1 MIINPG
7 RGDTRPGFQNTNTA
21 PMKKVFL
28 SMVAALTV
36 LTATAQDRN
45 FHIFLCF
52 GQSNMEGNARI
63 EPQDSVGVPDTFL
76 NLSAVDFSNKSRKM
90 GKWYKALPPLCR
102 ENTGLTPVDY
112 FGRTLLE
119 YLPEGHRVGVVHVAV
134 GGISIDGFLPD
145 RIDTYAETAPEW
157 MKPMLAAYGGRP
169 YDRLVKM
176 AKIAQKKGVISGIL
190 MHQGETNTG
199 DPKWPD
205 DVKTVYENLLR
216 DLKLKAEDVPLL
228 VGEVVAADRG
238 GQCAAHNAVI
248 DTLDRV
254 IPTAHVIPADGL
266 TQNFDF
272 LHFNANGYREFGR
285 RYAAEML
292 KIWGIEYKPERD
304 YHAPRAES
312 PLVHMMDGQ
321 VTFNLDAP
329 NAKEV
334 LLSSQFLK
342 EPVPM
347 VKGRSGLW
355 TVTVKPETRDIF
367 PYNFIVDGVSISDPL
382 NKDIFPNENFKA
394 SLVEIPAMPAFS
406 FGRPGAPQRP
416 ARQDGVPYGVRDVPH
431 GRMSYCSY
439 RSGVLNAWRPLV
451 VYTPA
456 DYETSGK
463 SYPVFYL
470 ISGTTDTEETWF
482 KVGRLNTI
490 LDNLIADGKAE
501 PMIVVMPYGNMGS
514 TPMPSSMAATKVY
527 EVFAKELTECIMPY
541 VEENFRTLNDRDHRA
556 IAGFSRGG
564 GQSLFSALSH
574 PELFAW
580 LASYSAYLTPEMMD
594 TCFPQYAEN
603 PALLNDGFKL
613 LWYGVGSDDFLYR
626 DVVKNREYL
635 DAKGIRHTDLTTGGG
650 HTWMNAR
657 TYLAETLQKFFK

>member
-1 MIINPG
+1 
-7 RGDTRPGFQNTNTA
+7 
-21 PMKKVFL
+21 MKKLFL

-36 LTATAQDRN
+36 LNATAQDKN

-63 EPQDSVGVPDTFL
+63 EPQDSVGVSDNFL
-76 NLSAVDFSNKSRKM
+76 NLSAVNFSDKSRKM

-119 YLPEGHRVGVVHVAV
+119 NLPEGHKVGIVHVAI

-145 RIDTYAETAPEW
+145 RIDEYAKTAPEW
-157 MKPMLAAYGGRP
+157 MKPMLAAYDGHP
-169 YDRLVKM
+169 YDRLVAM

-199 DPKWPD
+199 DPKWPN

-216 DLKLKAEDVPLL
+216 DLKLNAEDVPLL

-238 GQCAAHNAVI
+238 GTCAAHNAVI
-248 DTLDRV
+248 DTIGRV
-254 IPTAHVIPADGL
+254 IPTAHVIPADGCP
-266 TQNFDF
+266 QNFDF
-272 LHFNANGYREFGR
+272 LHFTAAGYRELGR

-292 KIWGIEYKPERD
+292 KIWGIPYKPAPGD
-304 YHAPRAES
+304 YHSTAVAS
-312 PLVHMMDGQ
+312 PLVSMAGA
-321 VTFNLDAP
+321 VTFNLQAP

-334 LLSSQFLK
+334 LLSSQFLPK
-342 EPVPM
+342 PVPM
-347 VKGRSGLW
+347 VKGRNGLW
-355 TVTVKPETRDIF
+355 TLTVTPEKRDIY

-382 NKDIFPNENFKA
+382 NKDLFPNENFKA
-394 SLVEIPAMPAFS
+394 SLVEIPAGFAFR
-406 FGRPGAPQRP
+406 RPGSPQP
-416 ARQDGVPYGVRDVPH
+416 QAQQGVPYGVRDVPH
-431 GRMSYCSY
+431 GKMQYCQY
-439 RSGVLNAWRPLV
+439 RSSVLNAWRPLV

-456 DYETSGK
+456 GYETSGK

-482 KVGRLNTI
+482 KVGKLNTI

-514 TPMPSSMAATKVY
+514 TPQPASMAATKMY
-527 EVFAKELTECIMPY
+527 EVFAKEMTECIMPY
-541 VEENFRTLNDRDHRA
+541 VEQSFRTVNDRDHRA

-564 GQSLFSALSH
+564 GQSLFTALSH
-574 PELFAW
+574 PERFAW

-594 TCFPQYAEN
+594 TCFPQYGEN
-603 PALLNDGFKL
+603 PALINDQFKL
-613 LWYGVGSDDFLYR
+613 VWYGVGSEDFLYKQ
-626 DVVKNREYL
+626 VVENREYL
-635 DAKGIRHTDLTTGGG
+635 DKKGIKHEDMNTDGG

-657 TYLAETLQKFFK
+657 AYLNETLQKFFK

>member
-1 MIINPG
+1 
-7 RGDTRPGFQNTNTA
+7 
-21 PMKKVFL
+21 MKKLFL

-36 LTATAQDRN
+36 LNATAQDNN

-63 EPQDSVGVPDTFL
+63 EPQDSVGVSDNFL
-76 NLSAVDFSNKSRKM
+76 NLSAVNFSDKSRKM

-119 YLPEGHRVGVVHVAV
+119 NLPEGHKVGIVHVAI

-145 RIDTYAETAPEW
+145 RIDEYAKTAPEW
-157 MKPMLAAYGGRP
+157 MKPMLAAYDGHP
-169 YDRLVKM
+169 YDRLVAM

-199 DPKWPD
+199 DPKWPN

-238 GQCAAHNAVI
+238 GTCAAHNAVI
-248 DTLDRV
+248 DTIARV
-254 IPTAHVIPADGL
+254 IPTAHVIPADGCP
-266 TQNFDF
+266 QNFDF
-272 LHFNANGYREFGR
+272 LHFTAAGYRELGR

-292 KIWGIEYKPERD
+292 KIWGIQYKPAPGD
-304 YHAPRAES
+304 YHSTAVAS
-312 PLVHMMDGQ
+312 PLVSMAGA
-321 VTFNLDAP
+321 VTFNLQAP

-334 LLSSQFLK
+334 LLSSQFLPK
-342 EPVPM
+342 PVPM
-347 VKGRSGLW
+347 VKGRNGLW
-355 TVTVKPETRDIF
+355 TLTVTPEKRDIY

-382 NKDIFPNENFKA
+382 NKDLFPNENFKA
-394 SLVEIPAMPAFS
+394 SLVEIPAGFAFR
-406 FGRPGAPQRP
+406 RPGAPAPQ
-416 ARQDGVPYGVRDVPH
+416 AQQGVPYGVRDVPH
-431 GRMSYCSY
+431 GKMQYCQY
-439 RSGVLNAWRPLV
+439 RSSVLNAWRPLV

-456 DYETSGK
+456 GYETSGK

-482 KVGRLNTI
+482 KVGKLNTI

-514 TPMPSSMAATKVY
+514 TPQPASMAATRMY
-527 EVFAKELTECIMPY
+527 EVFAKEMTECIMPY
-541 VEENFRTLNDRDHRA
+541 VEQSFRTVNDRDHRA

-564 GQSLFSALSH
+564 GQSLFTALSH
-574 PELFAW
+574 PECFAW

-594 TCFPQYAEN
+594 TCFPQYGEN
-603 PALLNDGFKL
+603 PSLINDQFKL
-613 LWYGVGSDDFLYR
+613 VWYGVGSDDFLYKQ
-626 DVVKNREYL
+626 VVENREYL
-635 DAKGIRHTDLTTGGG
+635 DKKGIKHEDMNTDGG

-657 TYLAETLQKFFK
+657 AYLNETLQKFFK

>member
-1 MIINPG
+1 
-7 RGDTRPGFQNTNTA
+7 
-21 PMKKVFL
+21 MKKLFL

-36 LTATAQDRN
+36 LNATAQDKN

-63 EPQDSVGVPDTFL
+63 EPQDSVGVSDNFL
-76 NLSAVDFSNKSRKM
+76 NLSAVNFSDKSRKI

-119 YLPEGHRVGVVHVAV
+119 NLPEGHKVGIVHVAI

-145 RIDTYAETAPEW
+145 RIEEYAKTAPEW
-157 MKPMLAAYGGRP
+157 MKPMLAAYDGHP
-169 YDRLVKM
+169 YDRLVAM
-176 AKIAQKKGVISGIL
+176 GKIAKKKGVISGIL

-199 DPKWPD
+199 DPKWPN

-216 DLKLKAEDVPLL
+216 DLKLNAEDVPLL
-228 VGEVVAADRG
+228 VGEVVSADRG
-238 GQCAAHNAVI
+238 GTCAAHNAVI
-248 DTLDRV
+248 DTIGCV
-254 IPTAHVIPADGL
+254 IPTAHVIPADGCP
-266 TQNFDF
+266 QNFDF
-272 LHFNANGYREFGR
+272 LHFTAAGYRELGR

-292 KIWGIEYKPERD
+292 KIWGIPYKPAPGD
-304 YHAPRAES
+304 YHSTAVAS
-312 PLVHMMDGQ
+312 PLVSMAGA
-321 VTFNLDAP
+321 VTFNLQAP

-334 LLSSQFLK
+334 LLSSQFLN

-347 VKGRSGLW
+347 VKGRNGLW
-355 TVTVKPETRDIF
+355 TLTVTPEKRDIY

-394 SLVEIPAMPAFS
+394 SLVEIPAGFAFR
-406 FGRPGAPQRP
+406 RPGAPAPQ
-416 ARQDGVPYGVRDVPH
+416 AQQGVPYGVRDVPH
-431 GRMSYCSY
+431 GKMQYCQY
-439 RSGVLNAWRPLV
+439 RSSVLNAWRPLV

-456 DYETSGK
+456 GYETSGK
-463 SYPVFYL
+463 RYPVFYL
-470 ISGTTDTEETWF
+470 ISGTTDTEETWY
-482 KVGRLNTI
+482 KVGKLNTI

-514 TPMPSSMAATKVY
+514 TPQPTSMAATKVY
-527 EVFAKELTECIMPY
+527 DVFAREMTECIMPY
-541 VEENFRTLNDRDHRA
+541 VEQSFRTVNDRDHRA

-564 GQSLFSALSH
+564 GQSLFTALSH
-574 PELFAW
+574 PDKFAW

-594 TCFPQYAEN
+594 TCFPQYGEN
-603 PALLNDGFKL
+603 PSLINDQFKL
-613 LWYGVGSDDFLYR
+613 VWYGVGSEDFLYKQ
-626 DVVKNREYL
+626 VVENREYL
-635 DAKGIRHTDLTTGGG
+635 DKKGIKHEDMTTGGG

-657 TYLAETLQKFFK
+657 TYLNETLQKFFK

>member
-1 MIINPG
+1 
-7 RGDTRPGFQNTNTA
+7 
-21 PMKKVFL
+21 MKKVFL
-28 SMVAALTV
+28 SLFAAFIAW
-36 LTATAQDRN
+36 TAAAQDPN

-63 EPQDSVGVPDTFL
+63 EPQDSVGVSDNFL
-76 NLSAVDFSNKSRKM
+76 NLSAVTFSDKSRKM

-119 YLPEGHRVGVVHVAV
+119 NLPEGHKVGIVHVAI

-145 RIDTYAETAPEW
+145 RIDEYAKTAPEW
-157 MKPMLAAYGGRP
+157 MKPMLAAYDGHP
-169 YDRLVKM
+169 YDRLVAM
-176 AKIAQKKGVISGIL
+176 GKIAKKKGVISGIL

-199 DPKWPD
+199 DPKWPN

-216 DLKLKAEDVPLL
+216 DLKLNAEDVPLL
-228 VGEVVAADRG
+228 VGEVVSADRG
-238 GQCAAHNAVI
+238 GTCAAHNAVI
-248 DTLDRV
+248 DTIGRV
-254 IPTAHVIPADGL
+254 IPTAHVIPADGCP
-266 TQNFDF
+266 QNFDF
-272 LHFNANGYREFGR
+272 LHFTAAGYRDLGR

-292 KIWGIEYKPERD
+292 KIWGIPYKPAPGD
-304 YHAPRAES
+304 YHSNAVAS
-312 PLVHMMDGQ
+312 PLVSMAGA
-321 VTFNLDAP
+321 VTFNLQAP

-347 VKGRSGLW
+347 KKGRNGLW
-355 TVTVKPETRDIF
+355 TLTVTPEKRDIY

-394 SLVEIPAMPAFS
+394 SLVEIPVGFAFG
-406 FGRPGAPQRP
+406 FGRPGGPQRP
-416 ARQDGVPYGVRDVPH
+416 PQQGVPYGVRDVPH
-431 GRMSYCSY
+431 GKMQYCQY
-439 RSGVLNAWRPLV
+439 RSSVLNAWRPLV

-456 DYETSGK
+456 GYETSGK
-463 SYPVFYL
+463 NYPVFYL

-482 KVGRLNTI
+482 KVGKLNTI

-514 TPMPSSMAATKVY
+514 TPQPASMAATKMY
-527 EVFAKELTECIMPY
+527 EVFAKEMTECIMPY
-541 VEENFRTLNDRDHRA
+541 VEQSFRTVNDRDHRA

-564 GQSLFSALSH
+564 GQSLFTALSH
-574 PELFAW
+574 PEKFAW

-594 TCFPQYAEN
+594 TCFPQYGEN
-603 PALLNDGFKL
+603 PALINDRFKL
-613 LWYGVGSDDFLYR
+613 VWYGVGSEDFLYKQ
-626 DVVKNREYL
+626 VVENREYL
-635 DAKGIRHTDLTTGGG
+635 DKKGIKHEDMNTDGG

-657 TYLAETLQKFFK
+657 AYLNETLQKFFK

>member
-1 MIINPG
+1 
-7 RGDTRPGFQNTNTA
+7 
-21 PMKKVFL
+21 
-28 SMVAALTV
+28 MVAALTV
-36 LTATAQDRN
+36 LNATAQDKN

-63 EPQDSVGVPDTFL
+63 EPQDSVGVSDNFL
-76 NLSAVDFSNKSRKM
+76 NLSAVNFSDKSRKM

-119 YLPEGHRVGVVHVAV
+119 NLPEGHKVGIVHVAI

-145 RIDTYAETAPEW
+145 RIDEYAKTAPEW
-157 MKPMLAAYGGRP
+157 MKPMLAAYDGHP
-169 YDRLVKM
+169 YDRLVAM
-176 AKIAQKKGVISGIL
+176 GKIAKKKGVISGIL

-199 DPKWPD
+199 DPKWPN

-216 DLKLKAEDVPLL
+216 DLKLNAEDVPLL

-238 GQCAAHNAVI
+238 GTCAAHNAVI
-248 DTLDRV
+248 DTIDRV
-254 IPTAHVIPADGL
+254 IPTAHVIPADGCP
-266 TQNFDF
+266 QNFDF
-272 LHFNANGYREFGR
+272 LHFTAAGYRELGR

-292 KIWGIEYKPERD
+292 KIWGIPYKPAPGD
-304 YHAPRAES
+304 YHSNAIAS
-312 PLVHMMDGQ
+312 PLVSMAGA
-321 VTFNLDAP
+321 VTFNLQAP

-342 EPVPM
+342 EPMPM
-347 VKGRSGLW
+347 KKGRNGLW
-355 TVTVKPETRDIF
+355 TLTVTPEKRDIY

-382 NKDIFPNENFKA
+382 NKDLFPNENFKA
-394 SLVEIPAMPAFS
+394 SLVEIPAGFAFG
-406 FGRPGAPQRP
+406 FGRPGGPQRP
-416 ARQDGVPYGVRDVPH
+416 PQQGVPYGVRDVPH
-431 GRMSYCSY
+431 GKMQYCQY
-439 RSGVLNAWRPLV
+439 RSSVLNAWRPLV

-456 DYETSGK
+456 GYETSGK
-463 SYPVFYL
+463 NYPVFYL

-482 KVGRLNTI
+482 KVGKLNTI

-514 TPMPSSMAATKVY
+514 TPQPASMAATKMY
-527 EVFAKELTECIMPY
+527 EVFAKEMTECIMPY
-541 VEENFRTLNDRDHRA
+541 VEQSFRTVNDRDHRA

-564 GQSLFSALSH
+564 GQSLFTALSH
-574 PELFAW
+574 PEKFAW

-594 TCFPQYAEN
+594 TCFPQYGEN
-603 PALLNDGFKL
+603 PALINDQFKL
-613 LWYGVGSDDFLYR
+613 VWYGVGSEDFLFKQ
-626 DVVKNREYL
+626 VVENREYL
-635 DAKGIRHTDLTTGGG
+635 DKKGIKHEDMNTDGG

-657 TYLAETLQKFFK
+657 AYLNETLQKIFQ

>member
-1 MIINPG
+1 
-7 RGDTRPGFQNTNTA
+7 
-21 PMKKVFL
+21 MKKLFL

-36 LTATAQDRN
+36 LNATAQDKN

-63 EPQDSVGVPDTFL
+63 EPQDSVGVSDNFL
-76 NLSAVDFSNKSRKM
+76 NLSAVNFSDKSRKM

-119 YLPEGHRVGVVHVAV
+119 NLPEGHKVGIVHVAI

-145 RIDTYAETAPEW
+145 RIDEYAKTAPEW
-157 MKPMLAAYGGRP
+157 MKPMLAAYDGHP
-169 YDRLVKM
+169 YDRLVAM
-176 AKIAQKKGVISGIL
+176 GKIAKKKGVISGIL

-199 DPKWPD
+199 DPKWPA

-216 DLKLKAEDVPLL
+216 DLKLNAEDVPLL

-238 GQCAAHNAVI
+238 GTCAAHNAVI
-248 DTLDRV
+248 DTIDRV
-254 IPTAHVIPADGL
+254 IPTAHVIPADGCP
-266 TQNFDF
+266 QNFDF
-272 LHFNANGYREFGR
+272 LHFTAAGYRELGR

-292 KIWGIEYKPERD
+292 KIWGIPYKPAPGD
-304 YHAPRAES
+304 YHSNAVAS
-312 PLVHMMDGQ
+312 PLVSMAGA
-321 VTFNLDAP
+321 VTFNLQAP

-342 EPVPM
+342 APVPM
-347 VKGRSGLW
+347 VKGRNGLW
-355 TVTVKPETRDIF
+355 TLTVTPEKRDIY

-382 NKDIFPNENFKA
+382 NKDLFPNENFKA
-394 SLVEIPAMPAFS
+394 SLVEIPAGFAFR
-406 FGRPGAPQRP
+406 RPGAPAPQ
-416 ARQDGVPYGVRDVPH
+416 AQQGVPYGVRDVPH
-431 GRMSYCSY
+431 GKMQYCQY
-439 RSGVLNAWRPLV
+439 RSSVLNAWRPLV

-456 DYETSGK
+456 GYETSGK
-463 SYPVFYL
+463 NYPVFYL
-470 ISGTTDTEETWF
+470 VSGTTDTEETWF
-482 KVGRLNTI
+482 KVGKLNTI

-514 TPMPSSMAATKVY
+514 TPQPASMAATKMY
-527 EVFAKELTECIMPY
+527 EVFAKEMTECIMPY
-541 VEENFRTLNDRDHRA
+541 VEQSFRTVNDRDHRA

-564 GQSLFSALSH
+564 GQSLFTALSH
-574 PELFAW
+574 PEKFAW

-594 TCFPQYAEN
+594 TCFPQYGEN
-603 PALLNDGFKL
+603 PALINDRFKL
-613 LWYGVGSDDFLYR
+613 VWYGVGSEDFLYKQ
-626 DVVKNREYL
+626 VVENREYL
-635 DAKGIRHTDLTTGGG
+635 DKKGIKHEDMNTDGG

-657 TYLAETLQKFFK
+657 AYLNETLQKFFK

>member
-1 MIINPG
+1 
-7 RGDTRPGFQNTNTA
+7 
-21 PMKKVFL
+21 MKKLLL
-28 SMVAALTV
+28 SLVAALTV
-36 LTATAQDRN
+36 LTATAQDKN

-63 EPQDSVGVPDTFL
+63 EPQDSVGVSDNFL
-76 NLSAVDFSNKSRKM
+76 NLSAVNFSDKSRKM

-119 YLPEGHRVGVVHVAV
+119 NLPEGHKVGIVHVAI

-145 RIDTYAETAPEW
+145 RIDEYAKTAPEW
-157 MKPMLAAYGGRP
+157 MKPMLAAYDGYP

-176 AKIAQKKGVISGIL
+176 GKIAQKKGVISGIL

-199 DPKWPD
+199 DPKWPA

-216 DLKLKAEDVPLL
+216 DLKLNAEDVPLL

-238 GQCAAHNAVI
+238 GTCAAHNAVI
-248 DTLDRV
+248 DTIARV
-254 IPTAHVIPADGL
+254 IPTAHVIPADGCP
-266 TQNFDF
+266 QNFDF
-272 LHFNANGYREFGR
+272 LHFTAAGYRELGR

-292 KIWGIEYKPERD
+292 KIWGIPYTPAPGD
-304 YHAPRAES
+304 YHSNAIAS
-312 PLVHMMDGQ
+312 PLVSMAGA
-321 VTFNLDAP
+321 VTFNLQAP

-342 EPVPM
+342 APVPM
-347 VKGRSGLW
+347 VKGRNGLW
-355 TVTVKPETRDIF
+355 TLTVTPEKRDIY

-382 NKDIFPNENFKA
+382 NKDLFPNENFKA
-394 SLVEIPAMPAFS
+394 SLVEIPAGFAFR
-406 FGRPGAPQRP
+406 RPGAPQP
-416 ARQDGVPYGVRDVPH
+416 QAQQGVPYGVRDVPH
-431 GRMSYCSY
+431 GKMQYCQY
-439 RSGVLNAWRPLV
+439 RSSVLNAWRPLV

-456 DYETSGK
+456 GYETSGK
-463 SYPVFYL
+463 NYPVFYL

-482 KVGRLNTI
+482 KVGKLNTI

-514 TPMPSSMAATKVY
+514 TPQPTSMAATKMY
-527 EVFAKELTECIMPY
+527 EVFAKEMTECIMPY
-541 VEENFRTLNDRDHRA
+541 VEQSFRTVNDRDHRA

-564 GQSLFSALSH
+564 GQSLFTALCH
-574 PELFAW
+574 PEKFAW

-594 TCFPQYAEN
+594 NCFPQYGEN
-603 PALLNDGFKL
+603 PALINDQFKL
-613 LWYGVGSDDFLYR
+613 VWYGVGSEDFLYKQ
-626 DVVKNREYL
+626 VVENREYL
-635 DAKGIRHTDLTTGGG
+635 DKKGIKHEDMNTDGG

-657 TYLAETLQKFFK
+657 AYLNETLQKFFK

>member
-1 MIINPG
+1 
-7 RGDTRPGFQNTNTA
+7 
-21 PMKKVFL
+21 MKKLFL

-36 LTATAQDRN
+36 LNATAQDKN

-63 EPQDSVGVPDTFL
+63 EPQDSVGVSDNFL
-76 NLSAVDFSNKSRKM
+76 NLSAVNFSDKSRKM

-119 YLPEGHRVGVVHVAV
+119 NLPEGHKVGIVHVAI

-145 RIDTYAETAPEW
+145 RIDEYAKTAPEW
-157 MKPMLAAYGGRP
+157 MKPMLAAYDGHP
-169 YDRLVKM
+169 YDRLVAM
-176 AKIAQKKGVISGIL
+176 GKIAKKKGVISGIL

-199 DPKWPD
+199 DPKWPN

-216 DLKLKAEDVPLL
+216 DLKLNAEDVPLL

-238 GQCAAHNAVI
+238 GTCAAHNAVI
-248 DTLDRV
+248 DTIGRV
-254 IPTAHVIPADGL
+254 IPTAHVIPADGCP
-266 TQNFDF
+266 QNFDF
-272 LHFNANGYREFGR
+272 LHFTAAGYRELGR

-292 KIWGIEYKPERD
+292 KIWGIPYKPAPGD
-304 YHAPRAES
+304 YHSNAVAS
-312 PLVHMMDGQ
+312 PLVSMAGA
-321 VTFNLDAP
+321 VTFNLQAP

-342 EPVPM
+342 EPMPM
-347 VKGRSGLW
+347 KKGRNGLW
-355 TVTVKPETRDIF
+355 TLTVTPEKRDIY

-382 NKDIFPNENFKA
+382 NKDLFPNENFKA
-394 SLVEIPAMPAFS
+394 SLVEIPAGFAFR
-406 FGRPGAPQRP
+406 RPGAPAPQ
-416 ARQDGVPYGVRDVPH
+416 AQQGVPYGVRDVPH
-431 GRMSYCSY
+431 GKMQYCQY
-439 RSGVLNAWRPLV
+439 RSSVLNAWRPLV

-456 DYETSGK
+456 GYETSGK
-463 SYPVFYL
+463 NYPVFYL
-470 ISGTTDTEETWF
+470 ISGTTDTEETWY
-482 KVGRLNTI
+482 KVGKLNTI

-514 TPMPSSMAATKVY
+514 TPQPTSMAATKVY
-527 EVFAKELTECIMPY
+527 EVFARELTECVMPY
-541 VEENFRTLNDRDHRA
+541 VEQSFRTVNDRDHRA

-564 GQSLFSALSH
+564 GQSLFTALSH
-574 PELFAW
+574 PEKFAW

-594 TCFPQYAEN
+594 TCFPQYGEN
-603 PALLNDGFKL
+603 PALINDQFKL
-613 LWYGVGSDDFLYR
+613 VWYGVGSEDFLYKQ
-626 DVVKNREYL
+626 VVENREYL
-635 DAKGIRHTDLTTGGG
+635 DKKGIKHEDMNTDGG

-657 TYLAETLQKFFK
+657 AYLNETLQKFFK

>member
-1 MIINPG
+1 
-7 RGDTRPGFQNTNTA
+7 
-21 PMKKVFL
+21 MKKLFL

-36 LTATAQDRN
+36 LNATAQDKN

-63 EPQDSVGVPDTFL
+63 EPQDSVGVSDNFL
-76 NLSAVDFSNKSRKM
+76 NLSAVNFSDKSRKM

-119 YLPEGHRVGVVHVAV
+119 NLPEGHKVGIVHVAI

-145 RIDTYAETAPEW
+145 RIDEYAKTAPEW
-157 MKPMLAAYGGRP
+157 MKPMLAAYDGHP
-169 YDRLVKM
+169 YDRLVAM

-199 DPKWPD
+199 DPKWPN

-216 DLKLKAEDVPLL
+216 DLKLNAEDVPLL

-238 GQCAAHNAVI
+238 GTCAAHNAVI
-248 DTLDRV
+248 DTIGRV
-254 IPTAHVIPADGL
+254 IPTAHVIPADGCP
-266 TQNFDF
+266 QNFDF
-272 LHFNANGYREFGR
+272 LHFTAAGYRELGR
-285 RYAAEML
+285 RYAAQML
-292 KIWGIEYKPERD
+292 KIWGIPYKPAPGD
-304 YHAPRAES
+304 YHSTAVAS
-312 PLVHMMDGQ
+312 PLVSMAGA
-321 VTFNLDAP
+321 VTFNLQAP

-342 EPVPM
+342 APVPM
-347 VKGRSGLW
+347 VKGRNGLW
-355 TVTVKPETRDIF
+355 TLTVTPEKRDIY
-367 PYNFIVDGVSISDPL
+367 PYNFIVDGVSVSDPL
-382 NKDIFPNENFKA
+382 NKDLFPNENFKA
-394 SLVEIPAMPAFS
+394 SLVEIPAGFAFR
-406 FGRPGAPQRP
+406 RPGAPQP
-416 ARQDGVPYGVRDVPH
+416 QAQQGVPYGVRDVPH
-431 GRMSYCSY
+431 GKMQYCQY
-439 RSGVLNAWRPLV
+439 RSSVLNAWRPLV

-456 DYETSGK
+456 GYETSGK

-482 KVGRLNTI
+482 KVGKLNTI

-501 PMIVVMPYGNMGS
+501 PMVVVMPYGNMGS
-514 TPMPSSMAATKVY
+514 TPQPASMAATKMY
-527 EVFAKELTECIMPY
+527 EVFAKEMTECIMPY
-541 VEENFRTLNDRDHRA
+541 VEQSFRTVNDRDHRA

-564 GQSLFSALSH
+564 GQSLFTALSH
-574 PELFAW
+574 PECFAW

-594 TCFPQYAEN
+594 TCFPQYGEN
-603 PALLNDGFKL
+603 PSLINDQFKL
-613 LWYGVGSDDFLYR
+613 VWYGVGSDDFLYKQ
-626 DVVKNREYL
+626 VVENREYL
-635 DAKGIRHTDLTTGGG
+635 DKKGIKHEDMNTEGG

-657 TYLAETLQKFFK
+657 AYLNETLQKFFK

>member
-1 MIINPG
+1 
-7 RGDTRPGFQNTNTA
+7 
-21 PMKKVFL
+21 MKKLFL

-36 LTATAQDRN
+36 LNATAQDKN

-63 EPQDSVGVPDTFL
+63 EPQDSVGVSDNFL
-76 NLSAVDFSNKSRKM
+76 NLSAVNFSDKSRKM

-119 YLPEGHRVGVVHVAV
+119 NLPEGHKVGIVHVAI

-145 RIDTYAETAPEW
+145 RIDEYAKTAPEW
-157 MKPMLAAYGGRP
+157 MKPMLAAYDGHP
-169 YDRLVKM
+169 YDRLVAM
-176 AKIAQKKGVISGIL
+176 GKIAKKKGVISGIL

-199 DPKWPD
+199 DPKWPN

-238 GQCAAHNAVI
+238 GTCAAHNAVI
-248 DTLDRV
+248 DTIGRV
-254 IPTAHVIPADGL
+254 IPTAHVIPADGCP
-266 TQNFDF
+266 QNFDF
-272 LHFNANGYREFGR
+272 LHFTAAGYRELGR

-292 KIWGIEYKPERD
+292 KIWGIPYKPAPGD
-304 YHAPRAES
+304 YHSTAVAS
-312 PLVHMMDGQ
+312 PLVSMAGA
-321 VTFNLDAP
+321 VTFNLQAP

-342 EPVPM
+342 APVPM
-347 VKGRSGLW
+347 VKGRNGLW
-355 TVTVKPETRDIF
+355 TLTVTPEKRDIY

-382 NKDIFPNENFKA
+382 NKDLFPNENFKA
-394 SLVEIPAMPAFS
+394 SLVEIPAGFAFR
-406 FGRPGAPQRP
+406 RPGAPAPQ
-416 ARQDGVPYGVRDVPH
+416 AQQGVPYGVRDVPH
-431 GRMSYCSY
+431 GKMQYCQY
-439 RSGVLNAWRPLV
+439 RSSVLNAWRPLV

-456 DYETSGK
+456 GYETSGK

-482 KVGRLNTI
+482 KVGKLNTI

-514 TPMPSSMAATKVY
+514 TPQPASMAATKMY
-527 EVFAKELTECIMPY
+527 EVFAKEMTECIMPY
-541 VEENFRTLNDRDHRA
+541 VEQSFRTVNDRDHRA

-564 GQSLFSALSH
+564 GQSLFTALSH
-574 PELFAW
+574 PEHFAW

-594 TCFPQYAEN
+594 TCFPQYGEN
-603 PALLNDGFKL
+603 PSLINDQFKL
-613 LWYGVGSDDFLYR
+613 VWYGVGSDDFLYKQ
-626 DVVKNREYL
+626 VVENREYL
-635 DAKGIRHTDLTTGGG
+635 DKKGIKHEDMNTDGG

-657 TYLAETLQKFFK
+657 AYLNETLQKFFK

>member
-1 MIINPG
+1 
-7 RGDTRPGFQNTNTA
+7 
-21 PMKKVFL
+21 MKKLFL

-36 LTATAQDRN
+36 LNATAQDKN

-63 EPQDSVGVPDTFL
+63 EPQDSVGVSDNFL
-76 NLSAVDFSNKSRKM
+76 NLSAVNFSDKSRKM

-119 YLPEGHRVGVVHVAV
+119 NLPEGHKVGIVHVAI

-145 RIDTYAETAPEW
+145 RIDEYAKTAPEW
-157 MKPMLAAYGGRP
+157 MKPMLAAYDGNP
-169 YDRLVKM
+169 YDRLVAM
-176 AKIAQKKGVISGIL
+176 GKIAKKKGVISGIL

-199 DPKWPD
+199 DPKWPN

-216 DLKLKAEDVPLL
+216 DLKLNAEDVPLL

-238 GQCAAHNAVI
+238 GTCAAHNAVI
-248 DTLDRV
+248 DTIGRV
-254 IPTAHVIPADGL
+254 IPTAHVIPADGCA
-266 TQNFDF
+266 QNFDF
-272 LHFNANGYREFGR
+272 LHFTAAGYRELGR

-292 KIWGIEYKPERD
+292 KIWGIPYKPAPGD
-304 YHAPRAES
+304 YHSTAVAS
-312 PLVHMMDGQ
+312 PLVSMAGA
-321 VTFNLDAP
+321 VTFNLQAP

-334 LLSSQFLK
+334 LLSSQFLPK
-342 EPVPM
+342 PVPM
-347 VKGRSGLW
+347 VKGRNGLW
-355 TVTVKPETRDIF
+355 TLTVTPEKRDIY

-394 SLVEIPAMPAFS
+394 SLVEIPAGFAFR
-406 FGRPGAPQRP
+406 RPGAPAQQ
-416 ARQDGVPYGVRDVPH
+416 AQQGVPYGVRDVPH
-431 GRMSYCSY
+431 GKMQYCQY
-439 RSGVLNAWRPLV
+439 RSSVLNAWRPLV

-456 DYETSGK
+456 GYETSGK
-463 SYPVFYL
+463 RYPVFYL
-470 ISGTTDTEETWF
+470 ISGTTDTEETWY
-482 KVGRLNTI
+482 KVGKLNRI

-514 TPMPSSMAATKVY
+514 TPQPTSMAATKVY
-527 EVFAKELTECIMPY
+527 DVFARELTECVMPY
-541 VEENFRTLNDRDHRA
+541 VEQSFRTVNDRDHRA

-564 GQSLFSALSH
+564 GQSLFTALSH
-574 PELFAW
+574 PDKFAW

-594 TCFPQYAEN
+594 ICFPQYGEN
-603 PALLNDGFKL
+603 PSLINDQFKL
-613 LWYGVGSDDFLYR
+613 VWYGVGSEDFLYKQ
-626 DVVKNREYL
+626 VVENREYL
-635 DAKGIRHTDLTTGGG
+635 DKKGIKHEDMNTDGG

-657 TYLAETLQKFFK
+657 AYLNETLQKFFK

>member
-1 MIINPG
+1 
-7 RGDTRPGFQNTNTA
+7 
-21 PMKKVFL
+21 MKKVFL
-28 SMVAALTV
+28 SLVAALT
-36 LTATAQDRN
+36 TMAATAQDQN

-63 EPQDSVGVPDTFL
+63 EPQDSVGVSDNFL
-76 NLSAVDFSNKSRKM
+76 NLSAVNFSDKSRKL

-119 YLPEGHRVGVVHVAV
+119 NLPEGHKVGIVHVAI

-145 RIDTYAETAPEW
+145 RIDEYAKTAPEW
-157 MKPMLAAYGGRP
+157 MKPMLAAYDGHP
-169 YDRLVKM
+169 YDRLVAM
-176 AKIAQKKGVISGIL
+176 GKIAKKKGVISGIL

-199 DPKWPD
+199 DPKWPN

-216 DLKLKAEDVPLL
+216 DLKLNAEDVPLL

-238 GQCAAHNAVI
+238 GTCAAHNAVI
-248 DTLDRV
+248 DTIARV
-254 IPTAHVIPADGL
+254 IPTAHVIPADGCA
-266 TQNFDF
+266 QNFDF
-272 LHFNANGYREFGR
+272 LHFTAAGYRELGR

-292 KIWGIEYKPERD
+292 KIWGIPYKPAPGD
-304 YHAPRAES
+304 YRSSAVES
-312 PLVHMMDGQ
+312 PLVSMAGA
-321 VTFNLDAP
+321 VTFNLQAP

-342 EPVPM
+342 QPVPM
-347 VKGRSGLW
+347 NKGRNGLW
-355 TVTVKPETRDIF
+355 TLTVTPEKRDIY

-382 NKDIFPNENFKA
+382 NKDIFPNETFKA
-394 SLVEIPAMPAFS
+394 SLVEIPAGFS
-406 FGRPGAPQRP
+406 FGRPGGGRPGGPRPQM
-416 ARQDGVPYGVRDVPH
+416 QEGVPYGVRDVPH
-431 GRMSYCSY
+431 GKMQYCQY
-439 RSGVLNAWRPLV
+439 RSSVLNAWRPLV

-470 ISGTTDTEETWF
+470 VSGTTDTEETWF
-482 KVGRLNTI
+482 KVGKLNTI
-490 LDNLIADGKAE
+490 LDNLIADGKAQ

-514 TPMPSSMAATKVY
+514 TPAPTSMAAVPVY
-527 EVFAKELTECIMPY
+527 QKFADELTTCIMPF
-541 VEENFRTLNDRDHRA
+541 VEKSFRTVNDRDHRA

-594 TCFPQYAEN
+594 TCFPQYGQN
-603 PALLNDGFKL
+603 PSLINDQFKL
-613 LWYGVGSDDFLYR
+613 LWYGVGSEDFLYKQ
-626 DVVKNREYL
+626 VVENREYL
-635 DAKGIRHTDLTTGGG
+635 DKKGIKHEDMNTGGG

-657 TYLAETLQKFFK
+657 TYLTETLKKFFQ

>member
-1 MIINPG
+1 
-7 RGDTRPGFQNTNTA
+7 
-21 PMKKVFL
+21 MKKLFL

-36 LTATAQDRN
+36 LNATAQDKN

-63 EPQDSVGVPDTFL
+63 EPQDSVGVSDNFL
-76 NLSAVDFSNKSRKM
+76 NLSAVNFSDKSRKM

-119 YLPEGHRVGVVHVAV
+119 NLPEGHKVGIVHVAI

-145 RIDTYAETAPEW
+145 RIDEYAKTAPEW
-157 MKPMLAAYGGRP
+157 MKPMLAAYDGHP
-169 YDRLVKM
+169 YDRLVAM
-176 AKIAQKKGVISGIL
+176 GKIAKKKGVISGIL

-199 DPKWPD
+199 DPKWPN

-238 GQCAAHNAVI
+238 GTCAAHNAVI
-248 DTLDRV
+248 DTIGRV
-254 IPTAHVIPADGL
+254 IPTAHVIPADGCP
-266 TQNFDF
+266 QNFDF
-272 LHFNANGYREFGR
+272 LHFTAAGYRELGR

-292 KIWGIEYKPERD
+292 KIWGIPYKPAPGD
-304 YHAPRAES
+304 YHSNAVAS
-312 PLVHMMDGQ
+312 PLVSMAGA
-321 VTFNLDAP
+321 VTFNLQAP

-342 EPVPM
+342 EPMPM
-347 VKGRSGLW
+347 KKGRNGLW
-355 TVTVKPETRDIF
+355 TLTVTPEKRDIY

-382 NKDIFPNENFKA
+382 NKDLFPNENFKA
-394 SLVEIPAMPAFS
+394 SLVEIPAGFAFR
-406 FGRPGAPQRP
+406 RPGAPAPQAP
-416 ARQDGVPYGVRDVPH
+416 QGVPYGVRDVPH
-431 GRMSYCSY
+431 GKMQYCQY
-439 RSGVLNAWRPLV
+439 RSSVLNAWRPLV

-456 DYETSGK
+456 GYETSGK
-463 SYPVFYL
+463 NYPVFYL

-482 KVGRLNTI
+482 KVGKLNTI

-514 TPMPSSMAATKVY
+514 TPQPASMAATKMY
-527 EVFAKELTECIMPY
+527 EVFAKEMTECIMPY
-541 VEENFRTLNDRDHRA
+541 VEQSFRTVNDRDHRA

-564 GQSLFSALSH
+564 GQSLFTALSH
-574 PELFAW
+574 PDKFAW

-594 TCFPQYAEN
+594 TCFPQYGEN
-603 PALLNDGFKL
+603 PALINDQFKL
-613 LWYGVGSDDFLYR
+613 VWYGVGSEDFLYKQ
-626 DVVKNREYL
+626 VVENREYL
-635 DAKGIRHTDLTTGGG
+635 DKKGIKHEDMNTDGG

-657 TYLAETLQKFFK
+657 AYLNETLQKFFK

>member
-1 MIINPG
+1 
-7 RGDTRPGFQNTNTA
+7 
-21 PMKKVFL
+21 MKKLFL

-36 LTATAQDRN
+36 LNATAQDKN

-63 EPQDSVGVPDTFL
+63 EPQDSVGVSDNFL
-76 NLSAVDFSNKSRKM
+76 NLSAVNFSDKSRKM

-119 YLPEGHRVGVVHVAV
+119 NLPEGHKVGIVHVAI

-145 RIDTYAETAPEW
+145 RIDEYAKTAPEW
-157 MKPMLAAYGGRP
+157 MKPMLAAYDGHP
-169 YDRLVKM
+169 YDRLVAM
-176 AKIAQKKGVISGIL
+176 GKIAKKKGVISGIL

-199 DPKWPD
+199 DPKWPN

-216 DLKLKAEDVPLL
+216 DLKLDAEDVPLL

-238 GQCAAHNAVI
+238 GTCAAHNVVI
-248 DTLDRV
+248 DTIGRV
-254 IPTAHVIPADGL
+254 IPTAHVIPADGCP
-266 TQNFDF
+266 QNFDF
-272 LHFNANGYREFGR
+272 LHFTAAGYRELGR

-292 KIWGIEYKPERD
+292 KIWGIPYKPAPGD
-304 YHAPRAES
+304 YHSNAVAS
-312 PLVHMMDGQ
+312 PLVSMAGA
-321 VTFNLDAP
+321 VTFNLQAP

-342 EPVPM
+342 EPMPM
-347 VKGRSGLW
+347 KKGRNGLW
-355 TVTVKPETRDIF
+355 TLTVTPEKRDIY

-382 NKDIFPNENFKA
+382 NKDLFPNENFKA
-394 SLVEIPAMPAFS
+394 SLVEIPAGFAFR
-406 FGRPGAPQRP
+406 RPGAPAPQAP
-416 ARQDGVPYGVRDVPH
+416 QGVPYGVRDVPH
-431 GRMSYCSY
+431 GKMQYCQY
-439 RSGVLNAWRPLV
+439 RSSVLNAWRPLV

-456 DYETSGK
+456 GYETSGK
-463 SYPVFYL
+463 NYPVFYL

-482 KVGRLNTI
+482 KVGKLNTI

-514 TPMPSSMAATKVY
+514 TPQPASMAATKMY
-527 EVFAKELTECIMPY
+527 EVFAKEMTECIMPY
-541 VEENFRTLNDRDHRA
+541 VEQSFRTVNDRDHRA

-564 GQSLFSALSH
+564 GQSLFTALSH
-574 PELFAW
+574 PDKFAW

-594 TCFPQYAEN
+594 TCFPQYGEN
-603 PALLNDGFKL
+603 PALINDQFKL
-613 LWYGVGSDDFLYR
+613 VWYGVGSEDFLYKQ
-626 DVVKNREYL
+626 VVENREYL
-635 DAKGIRHTDLTTGGG
+635 DKKGIKHEDMNTDGG

-657 TYLAETLQKFFK
+657 AYLNETLQKFFK

>member
-1 MIINPG
+1 
-7 RGDTRPGFQNTNTA
+7 
-21 PMKKVFL
+21 MKKVLL

-36 LTATAQDRN
+36 LTATAQDKN

-63 EPQDSVGVPDTFL
+63 EPQDSVGVSDNFL
-76 NLSAVDFSNKSRKM
+76 NLSAVNFSDKSRKL

-119 YLPEGHRVGVVHVAV
+119 NLPEGHKVGIVHVAI

-145 RIDTYAETAPEW
+145 RIDEYAKTAPEW
-157 MKPMLAAYGGRP
+157 MKPMLAAYDGHP
-169 YDRLVKM
+169 YDRLVAM
-176 AKIAQKKGVISGIL
+176 GKIAKKKGVISGIL

-199 DPKWPD
+199 DPKWPA

-216 DLKLKAEDVPLL
+216 DLKLNAEDVPLL

-238 GQCAAHNAVI
+238 GTCAAHNAVI
-248 DTLDRV
+248 DTIGRV
-254 IPTAHVIPADGL
+254 IPTAHVIPADGCP
-266 TQNFDF
+266 QNFDF
-272 LHFNANGYREFGR
+272 LHFTAAGYRELGR

-292 KIWGIEYKPERD
+292 KIWGIPYKPAPGD
-304 YHAPRAES
+304 YHSTAVAS
-312 PLVHMMDGQ
+312 PLVSMAGA
-321 VTFNLDAP
+321 VTFNLQAP

-342 EPVPM
+342 APVPM
-347 VKGRSGLW
+347 VKGRNGLW
-355 TVTVKPETRDIF
+355 TLTVTPEKRDIY

-394 SLVEIPAMPAFS
+394 SLVEIPAGFAFR
-406 FGRPGAPQRP
+406 RPGAPQP
-416 ARQDGVPYGVRDVPH
+416 QAQQGVPYGVRDVPH
-431 GRMSYCSY
+431 GKMQYCQY
-439 RSGVLNAWRPLV
+439 RSSVLNAWRPLV

-456 DYETSGK
+456 GYETSGK
-463 SYPVFYL
+463 NYPVFYL

-482 KVGRLNTI
+482 KVGKLNTI

-514 TPMPSSMAATKVY
+514 TPQPASMAATKMY
-527 EVFAKELTECIMPY
+527 EVFAKEMTECIMPY
-541 VEENFRTLNDRDHRA
+541 VEQSFRTVNDRDHRA

-564 GQSLFSALSH
+564 GQSLYTALSR
-574 PELFAW
+574 PECFAW

-594 TCFPQYAEN
+594 TCFPQYGEN
-603 PALLNDGFKL
+603 PSLINDQFKL
-613 LWYGVGSDDFLYR
+613 VWYGVGSEDFLYKQ
-626 DVVKNREYL
+626 VVENREYL
-635 DAKGIRHTDLTTGGG
+635 DKKGIKHEDMNTGGG

-657 TYLAETLQKFFK
+657 AYLNETLQKFFK

>member
-1 MIINPG
+1 
-7 RGDTRPGFQNTNTA
+7 
-21 PMKKVFL
+21 MKKLFL

-36 LTATAQDRN
+36 LNATAQDKN

-63 EPQDSVGVPDTFL
+63 EPQDSVGVSDNFL
-76 NLSAVDFSNKSRKM
+76 NLSAVNFSDKSRKM

-119 YLPEGHRVGVVHVAV
+119 NLPEGHKVGIVHVAI

-145 RIDTYAETAPEW
+145 RIDEYAKTAPEW
-157 MKPMLAAYGGRP
+157 MKPMLAAYDGHP
-169 YDRLVKM
+169 YDRLVAM
-176 AKIAQKKGVISGIL
+176 GKIAQKKGVISGIL

-199 DPKWPD
+199 DPKWPN

-216 DLKLKAEDVPLL
+216 DLKLNAEDVPLL

-238 GQCAAHNAVI
+238 GTCAAHNAVI
-248 DTLDRV
+248 DTIGRV
-254 IPTAHVIPADGL
+254 IPTAHVIPADGCP
-266 TQNFDF
+266 QNFDF
-272 LHFNANGYREFGR
+272 LHFTAAGYRELGR

-292 KIWGIEYKPERD
+292 KIWGIPYKPAPGD
-304 YHAPRAES
+304 YHSNAVAS
-312 PLVHMMDGQ
+312 PLVSMAGA
-321 VTFNLDAP
+321 VTFNLQAP

-342 EPVPM
+342 EPMPM
-347 VKGRSGLW
+347 KKGRNGLW
-355 TVTVKPETRDIF
+355 TLTVTPEKRDIY

-382 NKDIFPNENFKA
+382 NKDLFPNENFKA
-394 SLVEIPAMPAFS
+394 SLVEIPAGFAFR
-406 FGRPGAPQRP
+406 RPGAPQP
-416 ARQDGVPYGVRDVPH
+416 QAQQGVPYGVRDVPH
-431 GRMSYCSY
+431 GKMQYCQY
-439 RSGVLNAWRPLV
+439 RSSVLNAWRPLV

-456 DYETSGK
+456 GYETSGK
-463 SYPVFYL
+463 NYPVFYL

-482 KVGRLNTI
+482 KVGKLNTI

-514 TPMPSSMAATKVY
+514 TPQPASMAATKMY
-527 EVFAKELTECIMPY
+527 EVFAKEMTECIMPY
-541 VEENFRTLNDRDHRA
+541 VEQSFRTVNDRDHRA

-564 GQSLFSALSH
+564 GQSLFTALSH
-574 PELFAW
+574 PDKFAW

-594 TCFPQYAEN
+594 TCFPQYGEN
-603 PALLNDGFKL
+603 PALINDQFKL
-613 LWYGVGSDDFLYR
+613 VWYGVGSEDFLYKQ
-626 DVVKNREYL
+626 VVENREYL
-635 DAKGIRHTDLTTGGG
+635 DKKGIKHEDMNTDGG

-657 TYLAETLQKFFK
+657 AYLNETLQKFFK

>member
-1 MIINPG
+1 
-7 RGDTRPGFQNTNTA
+7 
-21 PMKKVFL
+21 MKKLFL

-36 LTATAQDRN
+36 LNATAQDKN

-63 EPQDSVGVPDTFL
+63 EPQDSVGVSDNFL
-76 NLSAVDFSNKSRKM
+76 NLSAVNFSDKSRKM

-119 YLPEGHRVGVVHVAV
+119 NLPEGHKVGIVHVAI

-145 RIDTYAETAPEW
+145 RIDEYAKMAPEW
-157 MKPMLAAYGGRP
+157 MKPMLAAYDGNP
-169 YDRLVKM
+169 YDRLVAM
-176 AKIAQKKGVISGIL
+176 GKIAKKKGVISGIL

-199 DPKWPD
+199 DPKWPN

-216 DLKLKAEDVPLL
+216 DLKLNAEDVPLL

-238 GQCAAHNAVI
+238 GTCAAHNAVI
-248 DTLDRV
+248 DTIGRV
-254 IPTAHVIPADGL
+254 IPTAHVIPADGCP
-266 TQNFDF
+266 QNFDF
-272 LHFNANGYREFGR
+272 LHFTAAGYRELGR

-292 KIWGIEYKPERD
+292 KIWGIPYKPAPGD
-304 YHAPRAES
+304 YHSNAVAS
-312 PLVHMMDGQ
+312 PLVSMAGA
-321 VTFNLDAP
+321 VTFNLQAP

-347 VKGRSGLW
+347 KKGRNGLW
-355 TVTVKPETRDIF
+355 TLTVTPEKRDIY

-382 NKDIFPNENFKA
+382 NKDLFPNENFKA
-394 SLVEIPAMPAFS
+394 SLVEIPAGFAFR
-406 FGRPGAPQRP
+406 RPGAPAPQ
-416 ARQDGVPYGVRDVPH
+416 AQQGVPYGVRDVPH
-431 GRMSYCSY
+431 GKMQYCQY
-439 RSGVLNAWRPLV
+439 RSSVLNAWRPLV

-456 DYETSGK
+456 GYETSGK
-463 SYPVFYL
+463 NYPVFYL

-482 KVGRLNTI
+482 KVGKLNTI

-514 TPMPSSMAATKVY
+514 TPQPASMAATKMY
-527 EVFAKELTECIMPY
+527 EVFAKEMTECIMPY
-541 VEENFRTLNDRDHRA
+541 VEQSFRTVNDRDHRA

-564 GQSLFSALSH
+564 GQSLFTALRH
-574 PELFAW
+574 PEKFAW

-594 TCFPQYAEN
+594 TCFPQYGEN
-603 PALLNDGFKL
+603 PSLINDQFKL
-613 LWYGVGSDDFLYR
+613 VWYGVGSEDFLYKQ
-626 DVVKNREYL
+626 VVENREYL
-635 DAKGIRHTDLTTGGG
+635 DKKGIKHEDMNTDGG

-657 TYLAETLQKFFK
+657 AYLNETLQKFFK

>member
-1 MIINPG
+1 
-7 RGDTRPGFQNTNTA
+7 
-21 PMKKVFL
+21 MKKLFL

-36 LTATAQDRN
+36 LNATAQDKN

-63 EPQDSVGVPDTFL
+63 EPQDSVGVSDNFL
-76 NLSAVDFSNKSRKM
+76 NLSAVNFSDKSRKM

-119 YLPEGHRVGVVHVAV
+119 NLPEGHKVGIVHVAI

-145 RIDTYAETAPEW
+145 RIDEYAKTAPEW
-157 MKPMLAAYGGRP
+157 MKPMLAAYDGHP
-169 YDRLVKM
+169 YDRLVAM
-176 AKIAQKKGVISGIL
+176 GKIAKKKGVISGIL

-199 DPKWPD
+199 DPKWPA

-238 GQCAAHNAVI
+238 GTCAAHNAVI
-248 DTLDRV
+248 DTIGRV
-254 IPTAHVIPADGL
+254 IPTAHVIPADGCP
-266 TQNFDF
+266 QNFDF
-272 LHFNANGYREFGR
+272 LHFTAAGYRELGR

-292 KIWGIEYKPERD
+292 KIWGIPYKPAPGD
-304 YHAPRAES
+304 YHSTAVAS
-312 PLVHMMDGQ
+312 PLVSMAGA
-321 VTFNLDAP
+321 VTFNLQAP

-342 EPVPM
+342 EPMPM
-347 VKGRSGLW
+347 KKGRNGLW
-355 TVTVKPETRDIF
+355 TLTVTPEKRDIY

-394 SLVEIPAMPAFS
+394 SLVEIPAGFAFR
-406 FGRPGAPQRP
+406 RPGAPAPQ
-416 ARQDGVPYGVRDVPH
+416 AQQGVPYGVRDVPH
-431 GRMSYCSY
+431 GKMQYCQY
-439 RSGVLNAWRPLV
+439 RSSVLNAWRPLV

-456 DYETSGK
+456 GYETSGK
-463 SYPVFYL
+463 RYPVFYL
-470 ISGTTDTEETWF
+470 ISGTTDTEETWY
-482 KVGRLNTI
+482 KVGKLNTI

-514 TPMPSSMAATKVY
+514 TPQPTSMAATKVY
-527 EVFAKELTECIMPY
+527 DVFARELTECVMPY
-541 VEENFRTLNDRDHRA
+541 MEQSFRTVNDRDHRA

-564 GQSLFSALSH
+564 GQSLFTALSH
-574 PELFAW
+574 PEKFAW

-594 TCFPQYAEN
+594 TCFPQYGEN
-603 PALLNDGFKL
+603 PALINDQFKL
-613 LWYGVGSDDFLYR
+613 VWYGVGSEDFLYKQ
-626 DVVKNREYL
+626 VVENREYL
-635 DAKGIRHTDLTTGGG
+635 DKKGIKHEDMNTDGG

-657 TYLAETLQKFFK
+657 AYLNETLQKFFK